1 MEGKSFDQE
10 TYLSYKRALDDPQF
24 EFVDL
29 LDYDDSAYGYLKD
42 HHSFKPEDYLKLLI
56 SRAMIDSTTPV
67 QFHKEMKEIIDL
79 REEAR
84 PFNPFDLSYPDFSR
98 FRQLADKY
106 GVKIDIDEPGALITN
121 DIIDFLFPHYYLE
134 AIDRKEDHSNAE
146 SDKFREI
153 MTYLEFAAIIPRG
166 RILMETVRT
175 AIVTMHICVLYEYQT
190 GEEEII
196 PMPVLQKIV
205 RHRINIG
212 LLSDERRVRF
222 LITKQFITP
231 DLHLSFAFK
240 KEYDKLQESS
250 PELISLIS
258 ERLM

>member
-29 LDYDDSAYGYLKD
+29 LDYDDSAYGYLN
-42 HHSFKPEDYLKLLI
+42 HSFKPEDYLKLLI

-84 PFNPFDLSYPDFSR
+84 PFNPFDRSYPDFSR

-134 AIDRKEDHSNAE
+134 AIDRKEDYSNAE
-146 SDKFREI
+146 SNKFHEI
-153 MTYLEFAAIIPRG
+153 MTCLEFAAIIPRG
-166 RILMETVRT
+166 RILMEAVRT

-190 GEEEII
+190 EEPVIKKDII

-212 LLSDERRVRF
+212 L
-222 LITKQFITP
+222 
-231 DLHLSFAFK
+231 HC
-240 KEYDKLQESS
+240 
-250 PELISLIS
+250 
-258 ERLM
+258 